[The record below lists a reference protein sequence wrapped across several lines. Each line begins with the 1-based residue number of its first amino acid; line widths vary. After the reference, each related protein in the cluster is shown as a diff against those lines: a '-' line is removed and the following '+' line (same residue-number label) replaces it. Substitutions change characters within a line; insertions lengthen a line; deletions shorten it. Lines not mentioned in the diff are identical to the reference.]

1 MTYSVHSI
9 PVELSRTN
17 EIIGRIKL
25 LRARIEGP
33 ISFATSLGIEDQA
46 ILHAI
51 VASGAA
57 IDVFTLDT
65 GRLFSET
72 IETIART
79 EDRYRI
85 KIRVLV
91 PEANHVQALIAR
103 DGVLG
108 FRDSIEARKAC
119 CHVRKVQPLKRAL
132 QGAAAWVTGL
142 RRAQSEGRADVPLAA
157 WDEEFKLIK
166 LNPIADWPLERIESY
181 VQEHAIPI
189 NPLHGQDFPSIGCAP
204 CTRAIRPGEDVR
216 AGRWWWERDWG
227 RECGL
232 HSAPNKQA
240 AA

>member
-9 PVELSRTN
+9 PVELSRTK

-108 FRDSIEARKAC
+108 FRDSIEARIYL
-119 CHVRKVQPLKRAL
+119 V
-132 QGAAAWVTGL
+132 
-142 RRAQSEGRADVPLAA
+142 LAT
-157 WDEEFKLIK
+157 
-166 LNPIADWPLERIESY
+166 
-181 VQEHAIPI
+181 Q
-189 NPLHGQDFPSIGCAP
+189 AP
-204 CTRAIRPGEDVR
+204 RP
-216 AGRWWWERDWG
+216 
-227 RECGL
+227 
-232 HSAPNKQA
+232 
-240 AA
+240 